1 MAQWR
6 LDHILFT
13 PSTLVPLS
21 RWATLEDDEHSS
33 SVGLPNYLVPTD
45 HLPIA
50 ASFEMRS
57 HPRLC
62 DGSRRALIERL
73 NEVEG
78 RHSSE
83 TKAEDDRI
91 DRRREELSEIQ
102 RRSEEGRIESIVIV
116 SMQSGKTTKKK
127 KGPPSPEMI
136 EHIRSSRGAVKE
148 MKTRQRMERRDFV
161 DEISALERMVLRHF
175 LGKKLTLSQWI
186 EHGRAK

>member
-6 LDHILFT
+6 LDHILYT

-21 RWATLEDDEHSS
+21 RWATLEDDDHSS
-33 SVGLPNYLVPTD
+33 SVGLPNDRIPTD

-62 DGSRRALIERL
+62 DVSRRALIERL
-73 NEVEG
+73 NEIEV

-91 DRRREELSEIQ
+91 EIRRKELSEKQ
-102 RRSEEGRIESIVIV
+102 RRSVEGGIESIGIV
-116 SMQSGKTTKKK
+116 SMQSGKKKK
-127 KGPPSPEMI
+127 KGSPSPEMI
-136 EHIRSSRGAVKE
+136 EHIRSSRAAVKE
-148 MKTRQRMERRDFV
+148 MKTRQRTERRDFV
-161 DEISALERMVLRHF
+161 DEICSLERMVLRHL

-186 EHGRAK
+186 EQGRAK